1 MLNEES
7 YLSGIYAYTG
17 ATIVVLIY
25 MTWWLNRHWRAS
37 WVALTVL
44 LIAALMLT
52 PTNAGANISTLAPA
66 LIVAVF
72 EGLIHG
78 PDAALPALK
87 PLLAMMGLAV
97 FLALILRLSVF
108 RTRGEKTPGA
118 PETEETA

>member
-1 MLNEES
+1 
-7 YLSGIYAYTG
+7 
-17 ATIVVLIY
+17 

-37 WVALTVL
+37 WAALTVL

-52 PTNAGANISTLAPA
+52 PTNAGENISTLAPA

-78 PDAALPALK
+78 PDAAMPALK

-97 FLALILRLSVF
+97 VLALILRLSVF
-108 RTRGEKTPGA
+108 RTRGEKTPA
-118 PETEETA
+118 TSETEEAA